1 VNGGSQY
8 IQKPCHIPCTLPN
21 TYGYLTYWHIM
32 NTRDN
37 VFVFSLLGL
46 C

>member
-1 VNGGSQY
+1 MGVHSTYKN
-8 IQKPCHIPCTLPN
+8 PATFLAHCHD
-21 TYGYLTYWHIM
+21 TYGYLTYWLSM
-32 NTRDN
+32 NMLDN